1 MTDTGDIIQEAINL
15 EIFGYYFYNSL
26 KEVIDSDQGK
36 SLLTFLA
43 DAEKEHQVTLEE
55 LMVKTG
61 GEIRSTNVDEIVA
74 EISKNE
80 GIESVFNK
88 LLGMNTL
95 EKMDAIE
102 AVKIGIN
109 VEQKS
114 IDFYSLHAETS
125 DNPDIKET
133 FNTFTDIEKKHK
145 EVLEEN
151 LNNLENEGVWYGYVP
166 ILEG

>member
-1 MTDTGDIIQEAINL
+1 MPEVGDIIQEAINL
-15 EIFGYYFYNSL
+15 EVFGIYFYSSL

-36 SLLTFLA
+36 SLMTFLA
-43 DAEKEHQVTLEE
+43 DAEKEHQATLEE

-80 GIESVFNK
+80 GIESVFSD
-88 LLGMNTL
+88 LLGKSTL
-95 EKMDAIE
+95 EKVDAIE

-125 DNPDIKET
+125 ENPDVQET

-145 EVLEEN
+145 ETLEEN
-151 LNNLENEGVWYGYVP
+151 LNNLENEGVWYGYLP

>member
-1 MTDTGDIIQEAINL
+1 MAEVGDIIQEAINL
-15 EIFGYYFYNSL
+15 EIFGNYFYNSL

-43 DAEKEHQVTLEE
+43 DAEKEHQATLEE

-61 GEIRSTNVDEIVA
+61 GEIRSTNVDEIVT

-80 GIESVFNK
+80 GIESVFNE
-88 LLGMNTL
+88 LLGKNTL

-114 IDFYSLHAETS
+114 IDFYTHHAETS
-125 DNPDIKET
+125 VNQDIKET
-133 FNTFTDIEKKHK
+133 FTHFTDIEKKHK
-145 EVLEEN
+145 QALEEN
-151 LNNLENEGVWYGYVP
+151 LNNLQNEGVWYGYVP

>member
-1 MTDTGDIIQEAINL
+1 MPEVGDIIQEAINL
-15 EIFGYYFYNSL
+15 EIFGNYFYNSL
-26 KEVIDSDQGK
+26 KNIIDSDEGK

-43 DAEKEHQVTLEE
+43 DAEKEHQATLED

-80 GIESVFNK
+80 GIESVFNE
-88 LLGMNTL
+88 LLGKSSL

-114 IDFYSLHAETS
+114 IDFYSHHAETS
-125 DNPDIKET
+125 ENPDIKET
-133 FNTFTDIEKKHK
+133 FVKFTDIEKNHK
-145 EVLEEN
+145 QALEEN
-151 LNNLENEGVWYGYVP
+151 LNNLQNEGLWYGYVP

>member
-1 MTDTGDIIQEAINL
+1 MPEVGDIIQEAINL
-15 EIFGYYFYNSL
+15 EIFGNYYYNSM
-26 KEVIDSDQGK
+26 KEVIDSDEGK

-43 DAEKEHQVTLEE
+43 DAEKEHQATLEE

-80 GIESVFNK
+80 GIEAVFNT
-88 LLGMNTL
+88 LLSKGSL
-95 EKMDAIE
+95 EKLDAIE

-114 IDFYSLHAETS
+114 IDFYTHHAETS
-125 DNPDIKET
+125 DNNDLKET
-133 FNTFTDIEKKHK
+133 FAHFTDIEKKHK
-145 EVLEEN
+145 QALEEN
-151 LNNLENEGVWYGYVP
+151 LNNLQNEGAWYGYLP